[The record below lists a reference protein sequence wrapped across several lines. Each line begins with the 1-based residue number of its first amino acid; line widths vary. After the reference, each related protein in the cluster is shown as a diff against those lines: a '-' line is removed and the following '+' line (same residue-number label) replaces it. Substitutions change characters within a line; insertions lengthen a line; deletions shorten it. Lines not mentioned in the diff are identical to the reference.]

1 MKHYDPVVCT
11 DGFTMSVQAGK
22 GLYCSPRVDDAPAY
36 REVEVRGS
44 DELFEKY
51 SNDRGD
57 YADYEDPDPTEYVL
71 AYMPVEVVAA
81 VIAKHG
87 GLKSGEVPPG
97 VDH

>member
-11 DGFTMSVQAGK
+11 DDFTMSVQAGRTM
-22 GLYCSPRVDDAPAY
+22 YCSPRVDNAPAY
-36 REVEVRGS
+36 REVEVLGS

-51 SNDRGD
+51 S
-57 YADYEDPDPTEYVL
+57 YEDPNYSTESVL
-71 AYMPVEVVAA
+71 AYVPVEVVAA

>member
-11 DGFTMSVQAGK
+11 DGFTMSVQAGSTM
-22 GLYCSPRVDDAPAY
+22 YCSPRVDDAPAY
-36 REVEVRGS
+36 REVEVLGS

-51 SNDRGD
+51 SCGD
-57 YADYEDPDPTEYVL
+57 SDSTEPCAYV
-71 AYMPVEVVAA
+71 PVEVVAA

-87 GLKSGEVPPG
+87 GLKRGEVPPG